1 MDANEFK
8 KFCNIEFAKRGFS
21 KFKSSFYCQGNGVLC
36 SLSLQHSDFGPMYY
50 INFYFYIGDFSKNR
64 YPSRYDYDFRGR
76 LSFMSKTETIDGK
89 PFLGGMVE
97 YDYYTEDELQ
107 PYFVNVFETIIS
119 PVLENGKKAIIP
131 LLENDK
137 CHANILRET
146 ETLGKL
152 KEP

>member
-1 MDANEFK
+1 
-8 KFCNIEFAKRGFS
+8 
-21 KFKSSFYCQGNGVLC
+21 
-36 SLSLQHSDFGPMYY
+36 
-50 INFYFYIGDFSKNR
+50 
-64 YPSRYDYDFRGR
+64 
-76 LSFMSKTETIDGK
+76 
-89 PFLGGMVE
+89 MVE